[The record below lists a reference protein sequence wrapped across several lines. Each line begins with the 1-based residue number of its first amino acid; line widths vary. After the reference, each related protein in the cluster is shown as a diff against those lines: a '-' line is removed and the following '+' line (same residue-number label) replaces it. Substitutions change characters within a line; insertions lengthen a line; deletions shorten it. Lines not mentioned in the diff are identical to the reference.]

1 MRSDS
6 SQNSRRTLP
15 LYLAAYA
22 LWIGFSALG
31 VWLIFAVRSVLV
43 GLAFVFRLN
52 PWQVLAV
59 DNFGVVTL
67 GLVWLVGILVLEH
80 YLRQGVAKNR
90 LWGRAMRVFVAL
102 AVLLGLAYGIQ
113 LLLT

>member
-6 SQNSRRTLP
+6 KGSTRQLLP

-31 VWLIFAVRSVLV
+31 VWLVFALRSALVR
-43 GLAFVFRLN
+43 LAFVLRFD
-52 PWQVLAV
+52 PWQVRAV

-67 GLVWLVGILVLEH
+67 GLIWLIGILLLEY
-80 YLRQGVAKNR
+80 YLRRGVLKNR
-90 LWGRAMRVFVAL
+90 LWERAVRVFVAL
-102 AVLLGLAYGIQ
+102 AALLGLAYGIQ
-113 LLLT
+113 LLLG